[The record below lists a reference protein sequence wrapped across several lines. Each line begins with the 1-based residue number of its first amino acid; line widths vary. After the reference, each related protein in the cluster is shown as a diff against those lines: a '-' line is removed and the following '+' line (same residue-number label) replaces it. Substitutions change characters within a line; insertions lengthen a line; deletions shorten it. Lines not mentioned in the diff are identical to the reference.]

1 MHLARALEAIRLFD
15 GFDMSGNPGQLNGPA
30 STTMAVN
37 LSSTREYLL
46 VSVLSR
52 RTRILL
58 PPRLCL
64 RCPEE
69 RRMEFGSASIASVTR
84 ALSTR
89 DIRAPD
95 TKVLLFI
102 LL

>member
-1 MHLARALEAIRLFD
+1 
-15 GFDMSGNPGQLNGPA
+15 
-30 STTMAVN
+30 
-37 LSSTREYLL
+37 
-46 VSVLSR
+46 
-52 RTRILL
+52 
-58 PPRLCL
+58 
-64 RCPEE
+64 
-69 RRMEFGSASIASVTR
+69 MEFGSASIASVTR